1 MTAPTCPACGESAL
15 ITRTSRAQTAATRE
29 VYGQCKV
36 CGVQLRGL
44 IEWTA
49 RLADGLL
56 SPDMHKA
63 KLPMSP
69 AAERQR
75 AFNDYRSQRRSEPDN
90 QLPLTLD

>member
-1 MTAPTCPACGESAL
+1 MTAPSCPACGESAL
-15 ITRTSRAQTAATRE
+15 ITRSSRAQTAATRE

-44 IEWTA
+44 LEWTA

-56 SPDMHKA
+56 SPELHQA

-75 AFNDYRSQRRSEPDN
+75 AFDSYRAARRNEPER
-90 QLPLTLD
+90 QLPLGID

>member
-36 CGVQLRGL
+36 CGMQLRGL

-49 RLADGLL
+49 RLADGLPA
-56 SPDMHKA
+56 PDLHRA
-63 KLPMSP
+63 KRPMSS
-69 AAERQR
+69 AVERQR
-75 AFNDYRSQRRSEPDN
+75 AFDSYRAARRNKLER
-90 QLPLTLD
+90 QLPLDID